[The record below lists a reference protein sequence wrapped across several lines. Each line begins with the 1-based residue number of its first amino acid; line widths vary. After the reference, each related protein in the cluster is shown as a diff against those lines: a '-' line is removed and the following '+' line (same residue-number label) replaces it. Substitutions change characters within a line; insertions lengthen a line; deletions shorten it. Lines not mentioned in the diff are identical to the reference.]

1 MWKAIG
7 ITCTVILYI
16 LVFLCVIGLS
26 VKVTDMEKRIEAIEK
41 YQLNATEYFEEQDR
55 LFFKVSSN
63 ALDRIVVIEKR
74 LNIKSH

>member
-16 LVFLCVIGLS
+16 FIFLCVIGLS

-41 YQLNATEYFEEQDR
+41 YQLKSTEYFEEQDR
-55 LFFKVSSN
+55 LFFRVSSN
-63 ALDRIVVIEKR
+63 ALDRIVVIEKK
-74 LNIKSH
+74 LHIKSH

>member
-16 LVFLCVIGLS
+16 FVFLCMIGLS
-26 VKVTDMEKRIEAIEK
+26 VKITEMEKRIQAIEK
-41 YQLNATEYFEEQDR
+41 YQLKSTEYFEEQDR